1 MLFLQRGASHAPASR
16 IAIRPAK
23 SRRNPSAGEI
33 MRRMQAH
40 GCAPTTNSRQ
50 PKPGY
55 YGKHGRIYMGI
66 SVEYVTHENLALREQ
81 VPDSRPHF

>member
-1 MLFLQRGASHAPASR
+1 MLFLQRGASHAPARKPHSPR
-16 IAIRPAK
+16 EIMAK
-23 SRRNPSAGEI
+23 SAGEI
-33 MRRMQAH
+33 MKRMQAH

-50 PKPGY
+50 PNPGY
-55 YGKHGRIYMGI
+55 YGKHGRIYIGI